1 MDNTK
6 PYKQEVNRGTVSL
19 TTEKQYKRGE
29 HTNSQANLEPFEKG
43 VSGNSGGRSFRYEQ
57 LKKAL
62 IKYGEKPVDILVSD
76 LTYKAADEN
85 KCITSYTKTYGLSRK
100 DGVFVK
106 AVLLYG
112 G

>member
-1 MDNTK
+1 MGVK
-6 PYKQEVNRGTVSL
+6 I
-19 TTEKQYKRGE
+19 TTSDRLQY
-29 HTNSQANLEPFEKG
+29 
-43 VSGNSGGRSFRYEQ
+43 
-57 LKKAL
+57 LKN
-62 IKYGEKPVDILVSD
+62 
-76 LTYKAADEN
+76 KAADEN